1 MGAGTPV
8 SWSFMDAIAQNY
20 VDSTGGMPHG
30 VLPGNFRY
38 SDPRRGSER
47 YIWSNPPGKRR
58 MFFSKSLGIPGGE
71 YNVPGVVYEAT
82 DCTLSI
88 YAYKGEK
95 LKPDSALYWG
105 PFFNTTQGSV
115 CLGTS
120 SLKKP
125 LNPTYAELAEYWEK
139 RFWLT
144 EFTHLGGGGNPTKG
158 NLVVVTKDSAGN
170 PFDEKEL
177 LSAGKKLKDLF

>member
-1 MGAGTPV
+1 
-8 SWSFMDAIAQNY
+8 
-20 VDSTGGMPHG
+20 MPHG
-30 VLPGNFRY
+30 VLPDNFWY
-38 SDPRRGSER
+38 SDPRRGAEK
-47 YIWSNPPGKRR
+47 YIWSNPPGKRG
-58 MFFSKSLGIPGGE
+58 MFFSKSLGIPEGE
-71 YNVPGVVYEAT
+71 YNVPGIVYVAT
-82 DCTLSI
+82 DSSLHI

-95 LKPDSALYWG
+95 LKPDSALYKG
-105 PFFNTTQGSV
+105 PFFNTTDGRV

-125 LNPTYAELAEYWEK
+125 LNPTYTELAEYWEK

-144 EFTHLGGGGNPTKG
+144 EFTHLGGSENPTKN
-158 NLVVVTKDSAGN
+158 NLVMVTKDSADK